1 MDRNQDLGS
10 NEEISQNCTTDN
22 FCEDKQAEVSN
33 SGDKLS
39 TLYRVEK
46 RQRLSDSKAK
56 DSDHP
61 DQKISKTNDFDN
73 KNFQTDVFQNFGDAE
88 KKEEDLKENIFQGK
102 NIIPRAVHELDDVRK
117 TIKELHRIHNSKV
130 KSIKVKHKL
139 NIEAIKEKYQNS
151 FQSLLDTF
159 QANLKNILLT
169 HEITL
174 QKKLLE
180 NILQTNLLEN

>member
-10 NEEISQNCTTDN
+10 NAEISQNCATDN
-22 FCEDKQAEVSN
+22 FCEDKQAEISN

-39 TLYRVEK
+39 TLFRVEK
-46 RQRLSDSKAK
+46 RQRLLDTKEK
-56 DSDHP
+56 ESDHP
-61 DQKISKTNDFDN
+61 DKKISKTNDFDE
-73 KNFQTDVFQNFGDAE
+73 NFQTDVFQNLGDAE
-88 KKEEDLKENIFQGK
+88 KKEEDLKENIFHVK
-102 NIIPRAVHELDDVRK
+102 KIIPKAVHELDVRK

-130 KSIKVKHKL
+130 KAIRVKHKL

-151 FQSLLDTF
+151 FQLLFDTF
-159 QANLKNILLT
+159 QTNLKNILQI

-174 QKKLLE
+174 QKNLLE